1 MTHVRCRTE
10 TLYFICVFKRIANNE
25 RVHLYLINHNKRLK
39 VDNRQKTLTQTGFL
53 SKGNIEEP
61 TKKGDD
67 AHTTET
73 NQPTDTETNEHK
85 KTVASNC

>member
-1 MTHVRCRTE
+1 MPT
-10 TLYFICVFKRIANNE
+10 
-25 RVHLYLINHNKRLK
+25 NKRLK
-39 VDNRQKTLTQTGFL
+39 VDNRQKNVEANGIL

-85 KTVASNC
+85 KIRKFNPNVETVASNC

>member
-1 MTHVRCRTE
+1 M
-10 TLYFICVFKRIANNE
+10 
-25 RVHLYLINHNKRLK
+25 
-39 VDNRQKTLTQTGFL
+39 TQTGFL

-73 NQPTDTETNEHK
+73 KQPTNTETNENK
-85 KTVASNC
+85 KIVNLTQVGCSCIAGWRSMGTVSICIVHYALTEKR

>member
-1 MTHVRCRTE
+1 MPT
-10 TLYFICVFKRIANNE
+10 
-25 RVHLYLINHNKRLK
+25 NKRLK

-73 NQPTDTETNEHK
+73 KQPTNTETNENK
-85 KTVASNC
+85 KIVNLTQVGCSCIAGWRSMGTVSICIVHYALTEKR

>member
-1 MTHVRCRTE
+1 MPT
-10 TLYFICVFKRIANNE
+10 
-25 RVHLYLINHNKRLK
+25 NKRLK

-67 AHTTET
+67 AQTTET
-73 NQPTDTETNEHK
+73 NQPTDTETNDMLD
-85 KTVASNC
+85 SLYIG

>member
-1 MTHVRCRTE
+1 MPT
-10 TLYFICVFKRIANNE
+10 
-25 RVHLYLINHNKRLK
+25 NKRLK
-39 VDNRQKTLTQTGFL
+39 VDNRQKNVEANWIL

-85 KTVASNC
+85 KNRKFNPNVETVASNC

>member
-1 MTHVRCRTE
+1 MPT
-10 TLYFICVFKRIANNE
+10 
-25 RVHLYLINHNKRLK
+25 NKRLK
-39 VDNRQKTLTQTGFL
+39 VDNRQKTLTQTRFL

-73 NQPTDTETNEHK
+73 NQPTDTEKNEHK
-85 KTVASNC
+85 KFVNSTQVGCSCIAGWRSIGTERPNVETVASNC